1 MNIQEFHEK
10 SVARAS
16 ELAKSLGV
24 EFKTPNVNDV
34 QERVTKRLDLLA
46 KYRERKEDY
55 DSVLNKLLDILPADE
70 LKSVIQK
77 VLNSAK

>member
-10 SVARAS
+10 SVSRAA
-16 ELAKSLGV
+16 ELAKRLGV
-24 EFKTPNVNDV
+24 EFKTPNVGEV

-77 VLNSAK
+77 VLNSSK

>member
-10 SVARAS
+10 SLARAK
-16 ELAKSLGV
+16 ELAERFGV
-24 EFKTPNVNDV
+24 ELKTPDVNDV
-34 QERVTKRLDLLA
+34 QERATKRLNLLA

-77 VLNSAK
+77 VLNSNK

>member
-10 SVARAS
+10 SVARAA
-16 ELAKSLGV
+16 ELAKRLGV
-24 EFKTPNVNDV
+24 EFKTPDAEAV

-46 KYRERKEDY
+46 KYHERKADY
-55 DSVLNKLLDILPADE
+55 DSVLEKLLDILPAAE

-77 VLNSAK
+77 VLNSSK